1 MKIEL
6 KKDGLEGD
14 NLKFMTDLEKR
25 FKDLP
30 DATDKDAII
39 KEVRSAFKGLL
50 KEDGTLAIDI
60 AKVAELIEDGDKG
73 VRSIL
78 VTQGAELAKLKT
90 ELEGKKTEDLSVRSQ
105 VVAWHTRNKEA
116 IAKIKSGMKAD
127 LEPMEIRA
135 ADSPMTPTTV
145 FTNTVA
151 LGAGALIRNGAQVI
165 DLLRVQPTLWDLIPK
180 GRTNLE
186 TYPWVNKKVPAASGA
201 ADYLAPGGAKP
212 KVSFTLETEKSNAKK
227 PAVSMKVA
235 TELLEDIDGMTSYI
249 EGELQYQLRAHINSI
264 LMGAAAASS
273 TDPAGIRSFAN
284 AYTLTGVQTTN
295 PNNWDCARAVIAQI
309 RAGFIDGPIL
319 IAMNPVDVAN
329 MEMSKAISQGQYMG
343 LNLRPIPG
351 GFLIEDYNITAGD
364 ILGFAVDALKT
375 LIYKDFR
382 VAYGWEND
390 DFTKNLVTAIA
401 ETRFHQ
407 FHSDNHAAAFVYDQL
422 ADIKS
427 AIAIP

>member
-1 MKIEL
+1 MDEQEVLLSKIKSQFEEQLSKKGFANKQELETAIAEKMKAFE
-6 KKDGLEGD
+6 GL
-14 NLKFMTDLEKR
+14 
-25 FKDLP
+25 
-30 DATDKDAII
+30 DAVKL
-39 KEVRSAFKGLL
+39 KGLFDETSGVFAVL
-50 KEDGTLAIDI
+50 KAQGEEITKLK
-60 AKVAELIEDGDKG
+60 AK
-73 VRSIL
+73 
-78 VTQGAELAKLKT
+78 GAEQP
-90 ELEGKKTEDLSVRSQ
+90 EDLSIRAQ
-105 VVAWHTRNKEA
+105 VKAWQTTNKDI
-116 IAKIKSGMKAD
+116 IAKIKSGVKAD
-127 LEPMEIRA
+127 LPPMEIKA

-151 LGAGALIRNGAQVI
+151 LGAGALIRQGAPVM
-165 DLLRVQPTLWDLIPK
+165 DLLRIQPTLWDLIPK

-186 TYPWVNKKVPAASGA
+186 TYPWVNKKVPANSGA

-227 PAVSMKVA
+227 VAVSMKVA

-249 EGELQYQLRAHINSI
+249 EAELQYQLKAHVNSV
-264 LMGAAAASS
+264 LMSTAAASS
-273 TDPAGIRSFAN
+273 SDPAGIRNFAV
-284 AYTLTGVQTTN
+284 AYTLTGIQTTN
-295 PNNWDCARAVIAQI
+295 PNNWDAVRAVIAQI
-309 RAGFIDGPIL
+309 RASYIDGPIL
-319 IAMNPVDVAN
+319 VAMNPVDVAN

-351 GFLIEDYNITAGD
+351 GFLVEDYNITAGD
-364 ILGFAVDALKT
+364 VLAFAVDALKT

-382 VAYGWEND
+382 IAYGWEND

-422 ADIKS
+422 SDIKT